1 MAATCLLLALLQV
14 SISIQPEA
22 GPESLRIVLSRPEGG
37 QFTAKT
43 DSRELFIHFD
53 RALGAPAHEDLAREF
68 PNWIEGISFGYDS
81 MLLRTAQNMNFN
93 VEGRENDVLIEM
105 RPSGEDPPISAASE
119 RVAQLRLDLLQ
130 AQLLLTTGHD
140 KAALV
145 LLRGLAARH
154 TGEPQIAANMAE
166 AELRYGRWVRAKRLY
181 DSVLKTDPGN
191 DEVPRRRDYAL
202 REHVSRIRF
211 DIDRKRVR
219 GGQSENILELS
230 GHHLFG
236 DSLRLGFSSARNR
249 IRVSNVFA
257 GEQSRG
263 EVYVQHDA
271 ETGTSI
277 RGGLLGGPS
286 GWGAMGQF
294 QQPDSSG
301 KFHVQADYRR
311 PYWEFVEGLIGGG
324 TRDRVEVH
332 REQRVL
338 SRTTAR
344 FTAAANRYGL
354 GHSGNL
360 ANSLGFDGAL
370 TQLVRRIDPL
380 LGFEYAVDGEHRRFV
395 APSQPLPLVSREVH
409 AMSVFGDTGSDRDL
423 RAEFSAGYAIDRLG
437 GRGPFA
443 TGRFTYRFLRHGE
456 AQVWFDRRLN
466 SIATGQVVNRFGSYF
481 IWRFE

>member
-1 MAATCLLLALLQV
+1 MATTCLLLALLQV

-22 GPESLRIVLSRPEGG
+22 GPESLRIVFSWPEAV
-37 QFTAKT
+37 QFTTKT
-43 DSRELFIHFD
+43 ESRELFIHFD
-53 RALGAPAHEDLAREF
+53 RALGAPAPEELAREF

-105 RPSGEDPPISAASE
+105 TPSGEDPPISAASE
-119 RVAQLRLDLLQ
+119 RVAQLRLGLLQ

-145 LLRGLAARH
+145 LLRGLASRH
-154 TGEPQIAANMAE
+154 PGEPQVAATMAE

-181 DSVLKTDPGN
+181 DNVLKIDPGN

-202 REHVSRIRF
+202 RDHFSRIRV

-219 GGQSENILELS
+219 GGQSEDIVELS
-230 GHHLFG
+230 GHHLFS
-236 DSLRLGFSSARNR
+236 DSLRVGFSAARNQ
-249 IRVSNVFA
+249 IRVRDVFT
-257 GEQSRG
+257 GEQSHG

-271 ETGTSI
+271 ETGISI
-277 RGGLLGGPS
+277 RSGLLGGPS
-286 GWGAMGQF
+286 GWGATGQF

-301 KFHVQADYRR
+301 KFQVQADYRR

-324 TRDRVEVH
+324 TRDRIEVR

-338 SRTTAR
+338 SRSTAR

-354 GHSGNL
+354 GHRANL
-360 ANSLGFDGAL
+360 ANSVGFDGAL
-370 TQLVRRIDPL
+370 THLLRRIDPL
-380 LGFEYAVDGEHRRFV
+380 LGFEYAVDGEYRRFV

-409 AMSVFGDTGSDRDL
+409 ALNVFGDTGSDRNL
-423 RAEFSAGYAIDRLG
+423 RAGFSAG
-437 GRGPFA
+437 
-443 TGRFTYRFLRHGE
+443 
-456 AQVWFDRRLN
+456 
-466 SIATGQVVNRFGSYF
+466 
-481 IWRFE
+481 